1 MARALLFAACVLLLP
16 IPAWAADTIN
26 VYTAWP
32 ESLSQPIFKAYTA
45 KTGVPINFIRLSTG
59 ELVARAT
66 AEKNNP
72 RADVIWGA
80 PGDGFAAAKAAGIIE
95 PYKAAGWGKIAP
107 ELKDPEGYYTAVSR
121 NTLIFMSNAK
131 LLKEKGL
138 KPPTSWSDLLEP
150 AYKGQIQTAD
160 ARTSGTALTRILSIY
175 YAFGRDEDKAVEYQ
189 KRLHQNVQVY
199 TKSGGGCTIP
209 TAMGQA
215 MVCIAH
221 MPDAMEAKKKGY
233 DMITTFPRE
242 GVAAVIEGVALVR
255 GAKNREAAT
264 RFIDWTFT
272 KDMQDLLDKNEV
284 YMLPTLPGASINPAV
299 AALMKEAKLLPVDL
313 DWVGK
318 NRKRLVDRWVNEVIK
333 E

>member
-1 MARALLFAACVLLLP
+1 MSIVIALVACLLLAV
-16 IPAWAADTIN
+16 PAWAADTVN

-45 KTGVPINFIRLSTG
+45 KTGVQINFIRLSTG

-66 AEKNNP
+66 AEKGNP

-95 PYKAAGWGKIAP
+95 PFKSANTEKIPA
-107 ELKDPEGYYTAVSR
+107 ELRDPDAYFTALAR

-138 KPPTSWSDLLEP
+138 KPPASWNDLLDP

-175 YAFGRDEDKAVEYQ
+175 YAFGKDEDRAFDYQ
-189 KRLHQNVQVY
+189 KKLHQNVQVY

-233 DMITTFPRE
+233 DMLTTFPRE
-242 GVAAVIEGVALVR
+242 GVAAVIEAVALVK
-255 GAKNREAAT
+255 GAKNHDAAVK
-264 RFIDWTFT
+264 FIDWTFT
-272 KDMQDLLDKNEV
+272 RDMQDLLDKNEV
-284 YMLPTLPGASINPAV
+284 YMLPSLPGGSVNPAV